1 MEKEKKVLDKLR
13 SDLVARDEELKNEQQ
28 RSTEVESKS
37 LDLTEK
43 LSDAQ
48 KRIED
53 LLSLED
59 ESKEK
64 DNLLKASQSHV

>member
-1 MEKEKKVLDKLR
+1 MEKEKKVLDQLR

-28 RSTEVESKS
+28 RSTEEESKS

-59 ESKEK
+59 DSK
-64 DNLLKASQSHV
+64 D